1 MKNLDGII
9 HYEREK
15 YLRHLPP
22 RAFAFSNKDEYLRWL
37 IEFNFDKWD
46 DDVPESGSPTE
57 LEEWQEINGRDL
69 NWMTFEFDEAE
80 EEFRDLK
87 MDSRCVAAIRKAG
100 RELGW
105 VRDLGEITISE
116 HWDSGAHLTGG
127 SSAREEYDAWLR
139 FAINSPDWFGDEFT
153 LDDFHDYISELE
165 EQEAAK

>member
-9 HYEREK
+9 HYEK
-15 YLRHLPP
+15 ANCLPP
-22 RAFAFSNKDEYLRWL
+22 FAQAFKDKSEYLKWL

-46 DDVPESGSPTE
+46 DNVPESGSPTE
-57 LEEWQEINGRDL
+57 LEDWQEINGRDL

-87 MDSRCVAAIRKAG
+87 LPFSSVAAIREAG

-105 VRDLGEITISE
+105 VRELGEITIAE
-116 HWDSGAHLTGG
+116 QWDAGAHLTGG
-127 SSAREEYDAWLR
+127 SSECEEYDGWLR

-153 LDDFHDYISELE
+153 LDDFHNYISELE
-165 EQEAAK
+165 EQEATK